1 MLFFAVQNV
10 SHGQCAPDVSPP
22 TASNPVTIDIECIS
36 EVPLPDVNVVTDEAD
51 VCSLIPL
58 VTWEDDLSDG
68 GICPET
74 ITRRYRITDDS
85 GNWIFVTQFILV
97 NDITPP
103 VASNPNTI
111 NVANVGLIPAP
122 NVLDVTS
129 ETDNC
134 MSNPIVAFVSDVT
147 DGDICNGETITRTY
161 SVTDNCGNLTLVTQ
175 QIMIDAVLP
184 NVNAGVDQTFCEGEM
199 VILNGS
205 GATFYSWDIGV
216 VDGVPFVPS
225 LGITTHTVTGT
236 DANGCVN
243 TDQANISVTSLP
255 IVSFTSDTP
264 QGCNSTVTFTNTSTA
279 VSAMT
284 NCEWSFEAAPSTVLG
299 CNEVLH
305 TFPGVGIYDV
315 SLSIQDSEGCTNFV
329 TYSDFVNISNVSNID
344 SSVSVIGSSIYA
356 TASGYT
362 YQWIDCLNGNLPLP
376 GETNQSFSPVVAG
389 TYAVNISDGQC
400 TSQSGCIV
408 IGAFSSIDNSI
419 SVNGATITAT
429 ASGYNYQW
437 MDVSNNFEPIIGETN
452 QSLTVAINGL
462 YAVRISDATD
472 EVQSDIVN
480 MQFAS
485 IEELELSNIS
495 LYPNPASGEIT
506 IDLKKTYSSVEVE
519 VINLNGRVFSSDL
532 FNQKDKLNLILN
544 GAPGVYFIKIQAD
557 GYTRT
562 MRVIKE

>member
-10 SHGQCAPDVSPP
+10 SHGQCAPDVTPP

-51 VCSLIPL
+51 VCTLIPL

-284 NCEWSFEAAPSTVLG
+284 NCEWSFEGAPSTVLG
-299 CNEVLH
+299 CSEVEH
-305 TFPGVGIYDV
+305 TFPGLGIYDV
-315 SLSIQDSEGCTNFV
+315 ALTVQDSDGCTGTA
-329 TYSDFVNISNVSNID
+329 TYNDFINITNVSSID

-376 GETNQSFSPVVAG
+376 GETNQSFSPSVPG

-400 TSQSGCIV
+400 IAQSGCIV
-408 IGAFSSIDNSI
+408 IGVSSSIDNSVA
-419 SVNGATITAT
+419 VNGATITAT
-429 ASGYNYQW
+429 ASGYQYQW
-437 MDVSNNFEPIIGETN
+437 VDASNNFNPITGETN
-452 QSLTVAINGL
+452 QSLTVATNGL
-462 YAVRISDATD
+462 YAVRISDASD

-532 FNQKDKLNLILN
+532 FNQKNNLILN
-544 GAPGVYFIKIQAD
+544 GAPGVYFIKVQAD